1 MEFIIDTVNLE
12 EIKEAVE
19 YLPIVGVTSNPSIVK
34 KTNPQN
40 FFKHMKEIRKII
52 GQERSLHIQVISKDC
67 DTIIKEAHR
76 ILKEV
81 DDKVYI
87 KVPVSYE
94 GIKAIKLLKEEG
106 INVTATAV
114 YDLMQ
119 AYMAL
124 EAKADYIAPY
134 VNRIGNLGADPFEL
148 INELSNR
155 IIMDGYESKI
165 VAASFKGVQQV
176 KDALNN
182 GAQAVT
188 VPVEVL
194 KQIFAN
200 PNIEKAVKEA
210 DLVIGS
216 VLIPGKAAPKI
227 FKKKYLKEMKPGA
240 VFVDVAV
247 DQGGC
252 GETTKVTYHDDP
264 IFIEDGVV
272 HYCVGNMPGAVPR
285 TSTIALTNATVSYGL
300 QIANKGLEQAC
311 KDNEVIYS
319 AINTY
324 DGKLTCKNV
333 ADSFDC
339 YEYVDIKTIC

>member
-34 KTNPQN
+34 KTNPQD

-76 ILKEV
+76 ILKEI

-134 VNRIGNLGADPFEL
+134 VNRIGNLGADAFEL

-188 VPVEVL
+188 VQVEVL

-200 PNIEKAVKEA
+200 PNIEKAVNDFNQDWYSMYGDNIGIC
-210 DLVIGS
+210 DL
-216 VLIPGKAAPKI
+216 
-227 FKKKYLKEMKPGA
+227 
-240 VFVDVAV
+240 
-247 DQGGC
+247 
-252 GETTKVTYHDDP
+252 
-264 IFIEDGVV
+264 
-272 HYCVGNMPGAVPR
+272 
-285 TSTIALTNATVSYGL
+285 
-300 QIANKGLEQAC
+300 
-311 KDNEVIYS
+311 KD
-319 AINTY
+319 
-324 DGKLTCKNV
+324 
-333 ADSFDC
+333 
-339 YEYVDIKTIC
+339 

>member
-34 KTNPQN
+34 KTNPQD

-76 ILKEV
+76 ILKEI

-200 PNIEKAVKEA
+200 PNIEKAVNDFNQDWYSVYGDNIVIC
-210 DLVIGS
+210 DL
-216 VLIPGKAAPKI
+216 
-227 FKKKYLKEMKPGA
+227 
-240 VFVDVAV
+240 
-247 DQGGC
+247 
-252 GETTKVTYHDDP
+252 
-264 IFIEDGVV
+264 
-272 HYCVGNMPGAVPR
+272 
-285 TSTIALTNATVSYGL
+285 
-300 QIANKGLEQAC
+300 
-311 KDNEVIYS
+311 KD
-319 AINTY
+319 
-324 DGKLTCKNV
+324 
-333 ADSFDC
+333 
-339 YEYVDIKTIC
+339 

>member
-165 VAASFKGVQQV
+165 VAASFKGEQQV

-194 KQIFAN
+194 KQIFAS
-200 PNIEKAVKEA
+200 PNIEKAVNDFNQDWYSMYGDNIGIC
-210 DLVIGS
+210 DL
-216 VLIPGKAAPKI
+216 
-227 FKKKYLKEMKPGA
+227 
-240 VFVDVAV
+240 
-247 DQGGC
+247 
-252 GETTKVTYHDDP
+252 
-264 IFIEDGVV
+264 
-272 HYCVGNMPGAVPR
+272 
-285 TSTIALTNATVSYGL
+285 
-300 QIANKGLEQAC
+300 
-311 KDNEVIYS
+311 KD
-319 AINTY
+319 
-324 DGKLTCKNV
+324 
-333 ADSFDC
+333 
-339 YEYVDIKTIC
+339 

>member
-34 KTNPQN
+34 KTNPQD

-194 KQIFAN
+194 KQKFAN
-200 PNIEKAVKEA
+200 PNIEKAVNDFNQDWYSMYGDNIGIC
-210 DLVIGS
+210 DL
-216 VLIPGKAAPKI
+216 K
-227 FKKKYLKEMKPGA
+227 
-240 VFVDVAV
+240 
-247 DQGGC
+247 
-252 GETTKVTYHDDP
+252 
-264 IFIEDGVV
+264 
-272 HYCVGNMPGAVPR
+272 
-285 TSTIALTNATVSYGL
+285 
-300 QIANKGLEQAC
+300 
-311 KDNEVIYS
+311 
-319 AINTY
+319 
-324 DGKLTCKNV
+324 
-333 ADSFDC
+333 
-339 YEYVDIKTIC
+339 

>member
-34 KTNPQN
+34 KTNPQD

-134 VNRIGNLGADPFEL
+134 VNRKKKKRTNTFEF

-200 PNIEKAVKEA
+200 PNIEKAVNDFNQDWYSMYGDNIGIC
-210 DLVIGS
+210 DL
-216 VLIPGKAAPKI
+216 
-227 FKKKYLKEMKPGA
+227 
-240 VFVDVAV
+240 
-247 DQGGC
+247 
-252 GETTKVTYHDDP
+252 
-264 IFIEDGVV
+264 
-272 HYCVGNMPGAVPR
+272 
-285 TSTIALTNATVSYGL
+285 
-300 QIANKGLEQAC
+300 
-311 KDNEVIYS
+311 KD
-319 AINTY
+319 
-324 DGKLTCKNV
+324 
-333 ADSFDC
+333 
-339 YEYVDIKTIC
+339 